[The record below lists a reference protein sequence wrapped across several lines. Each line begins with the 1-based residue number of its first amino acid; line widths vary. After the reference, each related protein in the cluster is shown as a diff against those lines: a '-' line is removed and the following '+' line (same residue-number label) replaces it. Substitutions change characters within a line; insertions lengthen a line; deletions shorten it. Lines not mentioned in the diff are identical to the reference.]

1 MKADAL
7 LSRSKR
13 PHSVLRRTRCVVPW
27 STILTSLVCIHLF
40 ACRADEAE
48 IQPCYV
54 CVDEAPYA
62 FVCDRQVGQVIKDQD
77 EYICNLYFGL
87 TYQCEPLDD
96 CCERSNT
103 ISDGTDKCVEE
114 MDDVSMSND

>member
-1 MKADAL
+1 MHL
-7 LSRSKR
+7 L
-13 PHSVLRRTRCVVPW
+13 
-27 STILTSLVCIHLF
+27 
-40 ACRADEAE
+40 ACRAEE
-48 IQPCYV
+48 PEVQPCYV

-87 TYQCEPLDD
+87 TYQCETLDD

-103 ISDGTDKCVEE
+103 IADGTDKCVEG
-114 MDDVSMSND
+114 MYDASTSDD